1 MFNGVLHRL
10 IKGVAGGVGRSRMD
24 AGERMQS
31 SSSKIC
37 TEVVITLIWGRAVAL
52 QLKKHKNIF

>member
-1 MFNGVLHRL
+1 MCLMGFFTYVRL
-10 IKGVAGGVGRSRMD
+10 IKGVAGGAGRNRKD

-37 TEVVITLIWGRAVAL
+37 TEVVITLI
-52 QLKKHKNIF
+52 